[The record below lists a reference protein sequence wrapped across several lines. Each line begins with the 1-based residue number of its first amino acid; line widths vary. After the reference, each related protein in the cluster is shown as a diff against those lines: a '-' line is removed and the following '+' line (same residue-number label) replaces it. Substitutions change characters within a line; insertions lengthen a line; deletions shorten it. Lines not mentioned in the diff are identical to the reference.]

1 MTRQNKFNN
10 DNSRLES
17 ENDSWNDAD
26 HKVLP
31 SEEDAALFEMISASF
46 TGQLDIQEVKSDPAY
61 SETDG
66 LVKQVVADYQ
76 KNATH
81 NKDNESFIR
90 DSFDGKTREIIVEK
104 EIGRIK
110 EEINNSNLNKIS
122 TEWVKEW
129 HEKRQR
135 NGGKDAKT
143 EEIKE
148 FITNS
153 LKPQENITEINK
165 RAGKKK
171 RLIRRLVISYTMLAA
186 AAIMGAVFLIRP
198 LLPSYNPDKIFSKYY
213 EPFVAVSSVTRSIG
227 APENE
232 TYKLALE
239 SYKRGNYLDAAT
251 GFSEAMVKETAF
263 FSPSFYLGI
272 TQIALGDYNQA
283 ITLLDGVASRQGE
296 FAKVAGWYLGLAYI
310 KTGNKAKASE
320 CFELLAQSPG
330 FYRERSEKI
339 LRRLK

>member
-1 MTRQNKFNN
+1 MNRQNKYN
-10 DNSRLES
+10 DNNFQGEAV
-17 ENDSWNDAD
+17 NDSWNDAD

-31 SEEDAALFEMISASF
+31 SEEDVALFGMISASF
-46 TGQLDIQEVKSDPAY
+46 TGQIDIQEAKSDPAY
-61 SETDG
+61 SETDDM
-66 LVKQVVADYQ
+66 VKQVIADYQ

-81 NKDNESFIR
+81 NKDNEKFIR
-90 DSFDGKTREIIVEK
+90 ESFNGKTREAYVEK

-110 EEINNSNLNKIS
+110 QEIDHSDLDKIS
-122 TEWVKEW
+122 ADWVKEW

-153 LKPQENITEINK
+153 LKPQENITGINK
-165 RAGKKK
+165 GAGKKK

-198 LLPSYNPDKIFSKYY
+198 LLPSYNPDNIFTKYY
-213 EPFVAVSSVTRSIG
+213 EPYSAVSSVTRGNDASG
-227 APENE
+227 NE
-232 TYKLALE
+232 TFTSALE
-239 SYKRGNYLDAAT
+239 SYKRGNYQDAAT
-251 GFSEAMVKETAF
+251 GFSEVLVDEIA
-263 FSPSFYLGI
+263 SPSSRFFLGI
-272 TQIALGDYNQA
+272 TQIALQDYDRA
-283 ITLLDGVASRQGE
+283 IDLLDEEAGQQGE
-296 FAKVAGWYLGLAYI
+296 FAKDARWYLGLAYI
-310 KTGNKAKASE
+310 KAGNKAKASE
-320 CFELLAQSPG
+320 CFEILAQSPG